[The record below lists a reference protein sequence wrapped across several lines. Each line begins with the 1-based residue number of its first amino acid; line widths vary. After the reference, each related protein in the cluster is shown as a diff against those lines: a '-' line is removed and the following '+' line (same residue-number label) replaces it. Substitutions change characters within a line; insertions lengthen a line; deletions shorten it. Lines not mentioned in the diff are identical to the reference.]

1 MEHFVSGYCRVL
13 DESRMVTVE
22 TENGEFFVDCA
33 YFSCPYAAACPIGK
47 QITALCNEEK
57 I

>member
-13 DESRMVTVE
+13 DESRMVAVE
-22 TENGEFFVDCA
+22 TENGEVFVDCA

-47 QITALCNEEK
+47 QIAALCNEET